1 MKNKMN
7 SLKKTLKK
15 KKAQSEIMAI
25 VFIII
30 FIVIFMM
37 VFLSLRNNNNTSQN
51 NYKDLEILAG
61 NYYSVIFNQDPGIYT
76 NCSETIRFQD
86 ILKKHFDSNI
96 QNKCENGI
104 EYKEFITDFLNQ
116 TLIFFF
122 ADSKI
127 GYELNISNGNPEKEI
142 YIENNDFCNS
152 NIKFAM
158 PTQTI
163 ISIHNNIKI
172 NLKVCN

>member
-1 MKNKMN
+1 MN
-7 SLKKTLKK
+7 SLKKTLTKI
-15 KKAQSEIMAI
+15 KAQSEIMAI
-25 VFIII
+25 IFIII

-37 VFLSLRNNNNTSQN
+37 VFLSLRNNNLSQN
-51 NYKDLEILAG
+51 NYKDLEIIAS
-61 NYYSVIFNQDPGIYT
+61 NYYSVIFNQNPGIDT

-86 ILKKHFDSNI
+86 LLKKHFDSNGNYSNI
-96 QNKCENGI
+96 QNQCENGMN
-104 EYKEFITDFLNQ
+104 YKEYITDFLNQ

-152 NIKFAM
+152 NLKFAM

-163 ISIHNNIKI
+163 ISTYNNIKI